1 MSSTILIIDDMIQ
14 TLKYLSLYLSKDG
27 FEVRT
32 AKSYDEGFEVIG
44 SANCVFLE
52 NNNIATVQLIKKNK
66 TKKCLPFLGL

>member
-32 AKSYDEGFEVIG
+32 AKSYEDGFAI
-44 SANCVFLE
+44 LE
-52 NNNIATVQLIKKNK
+52 
-66 TKKCLPFLGL
+66 